1 MMEKQL
7 KLIWDFYGPDA
18 QRTAAH
24 HALHLR
30 EYIKIHQLNHNICEL
45 EKQEEMHWTVY
56 IVVDEIEMKK
66 VRDALLPHRGAW
78 Y

>member
-1 MMEKQL
+1 MEKQL

-18 QRTAAH
+18 EKTAAH
-24 HALHLR
+24 HVLHLK
-30 EYIKIHQLNHNICEL
+30 EYIEKHGLNHDITDV
-45 EKQEEMHWTVY
+45 EKQDEMHWTAY
-56 IVVDEIEMKK
+56 MVVDEIEMEK